1 MHRRAAALILAMFT
15 AACFLAASAEQTRA
29 QTRLE
34 PKSYPECLLV
44 YAKKARTSAG
54 NVLMRRVCKC
64 RFQANPPAEC
74 ANYSKEAMDCFILN
88 AINIEDENQV
98 DGIQR
103 ACEKN
108 FPLK

>member
-1 MHRRAAALILAMFT
+1 MQRRAAALILFIFT
-15 AACFLAASAEQTRA
+15 AASLLVCPAQALAQSK
-29 QTRLE
+29 LE

-44 YAKKARTSAG
+44 YAKKAKTNAG

-64 RFQANPPAEC
+64 RFQANPPAQC
-74 ANYSKEAMDCFILN
+74 AQYSKEAMDCFILN
-88 AINIEDENQV
+88 AINIEEENQV